1 MLKYIIRRSLILFPV
16 AFGVTVIVFLI
27 MHLSPGDPA
36 RILLGVD
43 APHAD
48 IEAVRKAMGLD
59 RPIHVQYFRWLSKI
73 VVGDFGRS
81 IQSREPVIEM
91 IRARL
96 PATLELTAVAMVF
109 SLLIALPAGI
119 ISATKQYSVF
129 DYTSMIGALFWV
141 SMPGFWFGLML
152 MLLFG
157 LHLGWL
163 PIFGR
168 GGIEHLIL
176 PAVTLGAPQAALIAR
191 LARSSMLDVIRQD
204 YIKTA
209 RAKGLREGIVVVK
222 HALKNALI
230 PVTTIIALRV
240 PILFG
245 GAVVTETIFAW
256 PGMGRL
262 IVRAIFQRDF
272 PVVQGTVLIIAM
284 IVMLANLLADIVYA
298 YMDPRIKYE

>member
-1 MLKYIIRRSLILFPV
+1 MLKYIIRRILIMVPIIL
-16 AFGVTVIVFLI
+16 GVTVIVFLI

-36 RILLGVD
+36 RIMLGME
-43 APHAD
+43 ASHED

-59 RPIHVQYFRWLSKI
+59 RPIYVQYFRWLSKI

-81 IQSREPVIEM
+81 IQSRQPVLEM
-91 IRARL
+91 IRDRL
-96 PATLELTAVAMVF
+96 PATLELTAAAMVF
-109 SLLIALPAGI
+109 SLLIAIPTGI
-119 ISATKQYSVF
+119 ISAAKQYSIS
-129 DYTSMIGALFWV
+129 DYTSMVGALFWI

-163 PIFGR
+163 PISGR
-168 GGIEHLIL
+168 GGIEHLVL

-191 LARSSMLDVIRQD
+191 LIRSSMLDVIRQD

-209 RAKGLREGIVVVK
+209 RAKGLREGVVVVK

-230 PVTTIIALRV
+230 PVTTIIALRI
-240 PILFG
+240 PMLFG
-245 GAVVTETIFAW
+245 GAVITETIFAW

-272 PVVQGTVLIIAM
+272 PVAQGTVLIIAM
-284 IVMLANLLADIVYA
+284 IVMLANLLADIMYA
-298 YMDPRIKYE
+298 YMDPRIKYG